1 MRPQFLAV
9 ASSYLFVVSSL
20 AQSSAPSLEDVVADT
35 DNLTSFSQLLATD
48 FSDLVANLSSQQQP
62 QQFVTLLAP
71 SDNAFERLGSSS
83 IFGDNSTDA
92 IGNFLNY
99 HVIPGNHPA
108 ATVTQAF
115 SFFST
120 RLVENAYNNVT
131 GGQRV
136 GFVKQGNSEIIVIS
150 GGGTR
155 SRVVKSDIYFNG
167 GVMHVIDSPLLPPQP
182 LIQAAIPFNLTGF
195 LAAAYQNES
204 AARSISEA
212 RDVTL
217 FVPNNVAF
225 ERVGSTVTSIDELS
239 LSSLID
245 YHVVVGEGGPFY
257 TSSFSNGTIYKTRQG
272 QNLTIRQASNSNF
285 VNSARVLQADLLIAN
300 GVMHVIDNVLNP
312 NGTGAVPDP
321 AAAVQGPAMTGSSL
335 ADTPFTDIIPS
346 LTSTLSIA
354 SSGTGIGA
362 GTGTSV
368 SGSGS
373 TRRATSTRSSST
385 GRSTQGAAPRRAEAS
400 VRLMRLMGGV
410 VLLCMGRSWS
420 SGGC

>member
-9 ASSYLFVVSSL
+9 AIIYLFVADSF
-20 AQSSAPSLEDVVADT
+20 AQSSAPSLKDVLADT
-35 DNLTSFSQLLATD
+35 DNLASFNQLLDTGFAG
-48 FSDLVANLSSQQQP
+48 LVANLSSQQQS
-62 QQFVTLLAP
+62 QQYVTLLAP

-92 IGNFLNY
+92 IGSFLNY
-99 HVIPGNHPA
+99 HVIPGSHPA
-108 ATVTQAF
+108 STVGQAF
-115 SFFST
+115 SFFPT
-120 RLVENAYNNVT
+120 RLVKNAYTNVT
-131 GGQRV
+131 GGQRL

-155 SRVVKSDIYFNG
+155 SRVEKSDIYFNG

-182 LIQAAIPFNLTGF
+182 LIQATIPFNLTGF
-195 LAAAYQNES
+195 LAAAYQNKS

-225 ERVGSTVTSIDELS
+225 ERVGSTVTSIDESS

-257 TSSFSNGTIYKTRQG
+257 TSSFSNGTIYKTVQG

-321 AAAVQGPAMTGSSL
+321 AAGVQGPAMTGTSL
-335 ADTPFTDIIPS
+335 ADTPFTAIIPS
-346 LTSTLSIA
+346 LTSTLSLA
-354 SSGTGIGA
+354 SSSTRLGGGTK
-362 GTGTSV
+362 TGTSV
-368 SGSGS
+368 TGSSS

-385 GRSTQGAAPRRAEAS
+385 GQKTQGAAPRGAEAS
-400 VRLMRLMGGV
+400 VRLMGLMCGV
-410 VLLCMGRSWS
+410 VLLCVGRS
-420 SGGC
+420 